1 MKKLLI
7 LTSFILCAAYGFA
20 QTTIIGGAGVIA
32 GRNNPNSL
40 TSLDYQDPR
49 YEGLLYNDTLTG
61 ILYRHDNSLAFGSRW
76 VSMASISEVDG
87 SITNEGAL
95 SVGAAAAA
103 TSQIITNTSGDGG
116 VILKAAGILTTAE
129 SADTIT
135 LTATEVDALIT
146 NEGALSVG
154 AGASNSSQIA
164 TNTSGDGGV
173 FIKVAGI
180 NTISESADT
189 MTVTAT
195 EVDGSVTNEGVLGV
209 GAGGANTAVALS
221 TTSGATGI
229 TIDGGT
235 AKGISVTE
243 STSANGG
250 TITLGLGVL
259 TAYANDA
266 AAATGGLAVGDWYKA
281 SSDNTMGMAAGTPK
295 IRAF

>member
-40 TSLDYQDPR
+40 TALDYQDPR

-76 VSMASISEVDG
+76 VSMASIS
-87 SITNEGAL
+87 
-95 SVGAAAAA
+95 
-103 TSQIITNTSGDGG
+103 
-116 VILKAAGILTTAE
+116 
-129 SADTIT
+129 
-135 LTATEVDALIT
+135 
-146 NEGALSVG
+146 
-154 AGASNSSQIA
+154 
-164 TNTSGDGGV
+164 
-173 FIKVAGI
+173 
-180 NTISESADT
+180 
-189 MTVTAT
+189 